1 MTIEDSDW
9 ELASAYHDRELPERD
24 ARAFEGR
31 LKHEPTLVATL
42 EEIRSLSSSL
52 AMLHPGANRPMVP
65 GPERRWPVRTGL
77 TAAIAAGLVG
87 LALLMEWPTQTP
99 TPLEVHAGFA
109 TMTEARPAAVVPVAV
124 SIAADWPDLESAN
137 LTTVA
142 VRDLPDGA
150 AAYYVGQNGCRLSYF
165 RMRKAGALPTQ
176 DGIQATAWS
185 TSDGTYHLVVATGMD
200 AGKFEAIGTYLR
212 QIALRMSA
220 PSVVAAV
227 RSAAQAA
234 GPCVG

>member
-52 AMLHPGANRPMVP
+52 ALLHPGANRPMVP
-65 GPERRWPVRTGL
+65 GPERRWPVRTG
-77 TAAIAAGLVG
+77 
-87 LALLMEWPTQTP
+87 
-99 TPLEVHAGFA
+99 
-109 TMTEARPAAVVPVAV
+109 PAAVVPVAV